1 MSEKDTAGIAGS
13 TSNSELNDALGSYV
27 AMCKVTVQINED
39 VWKTYTAC
47 KVITAETTM
56 KDIIAWYRA
65 YHKYGFQ
72 IEITEAT

>member
-1 MSEKDTAGIAGS
+1 METAKNAG
-13 TSNSELNDALGSYV
+13 TGSNSELIAALGSYV

-56 KDIIAWYRA
+56 KDIIVWYRA